1 MARIHSSA
9 RLATPTTSEALQRE
23 EATSD
28 IAPIFEVMKVFAEP
42 KQGEKPKD
50 TTKKISKVT
59 EEEYE
64 GQQRNQATLTWV
76 YLL

>member
-1 MARIHSSA
+1 MARIQSSA
-9 RLATPTTSEALQRE
+9 RLATPTSSEALQRE

-28 IAPIFEVMKVFAEP
+28 TALIFEVMKVFAEP
-42 KQGEKPKD
+42 KHGENPKD
-50 TTKKISKVT
+50 TTKKISKVA

-76 YLL
+76 DLL